1 MDAACHPEGWVGL
14 QGTHG
19 DIQVPPY
26 GARKESVKVDVGMF
40 WKVTEVAGV
49 EICQKVARGER
60 CEGKGMRKERGWG
73 SPGLSEALCMGQ
85 LLGSGAEHEAAVRV
99 HTH

>member
-1 MDAACHPEGWVGL
+1 M
-14 QGTHG
+14 
-19 DIQVPPY
+19 
-26 GARKESVKVDVGMF
+26 
-40 WKVTEVAGV
+40 